1 MGSTMG
7 DFIMNCGTVTKWNI
21 IYLLFPVDVYGESL
35 MISQSDVKEGKG
47 HLVHRLYSV
56 FSSF

>member
-1 MGSTMG
+1 
-7 DFIMNCGTVTKWNI
+7 MNCGTVIKWNI

-35 MISQSDVKEGKG
+35 MIFQSDVKEGKG
-47 HLVHRLYSV
+47 HIIHRLCSV